1 MKGFEIIELKQLA
14 GDRCKIYT
22 VRMAGDRCSVFERF
36 INEYFG
42 NYQVIVCH
50 YFMEMMVR

>member
-42 NYQVIVCH
+42 NYQEEVVDI
-50 YFMEMMVR
+50 